1 MRCFVLFCVVIISV
15 FFTVCKKLIPLSLH
29 DCAADLPQPHL
40 RDVAGGD
47 AQGVDGGG
55 RVEFVHMGK
64 FVSGE
69 IIVRPQA
76 QPGHQHI
83 CHADLQRVPVERLQI
98 EVIQFLQ
105 QAVLPTLPQV
115 LQVIRDVVRYGVVAG
130 GAHRI
135 RQIFFFGQ
143 VAEGSFQCFNDSRFK
158 VGLHCPDGQRTGKPG
173 FVRIRHIEVELQQM
187 LSIVTEHG
195 NAFRTAI
202 DPAAK
207 LTVPSLHLKDCG
219 GVRALGIDQD
229 LLIKRA
235 FVVIAGRTEK
245 ACPAFIAAGD
255 ASHGLVVQFGDE
267 LKFGRQ
273 GNTSYRS
280 GSARFLAWER
290 ALFFSCARYFSKAAR

>member
-1 MRCFVLFCVVIISV
+1 MTVRLISRSPISAMSLVAMPRALMVV
-15 FFTVCKKLIPLSLH
+15 
-29 DCAADLPQPHL
+29 
-40 RDVAGGD
+40 R
-47 AQGVDGGG
+47 

-143 VAEGSFQCFNDSRFK
+143 VAEGSLQCFNDSRFK
-158 VGLHCPDGQRTGKPG
+158 GRAASSRWAADGQTGIRAYPTHRSRASTNAVHRHRTRQC
-173 FVRIRHIEVELQQM
+173 F
-187 LSIVTEHG
+187 
-195 NAFRTAI
+195 
-202 DPAAK
+202 
-207 LTVPSLHLKDCG
+207 
-219 GVRALGIDQD
+219 
-229 LLIKRA
+229 
-235 FVVIAGRTEK
+235 
-245 ACPAFIAAGD
+245 
-255 ASHGLVVQFGDE
+255 SHRD
-267 LKFGRQ
+267 
-273 GNTSYRS
+273 
-280 GSARFLAWER
+280 
-290 ALFFSCARYFSKAAR
+290 